1 MIVGRMGF
9 IVLSSPKMGVL
20 RSSLSLKFGDSP
32 LEPQCFQHSGRCLGR
47 GHDLVTGAAV
57 LRDALPVGRGMSF
70 IVTSEA
76 TRKVRVAQ
84 VVFVCAPRNLE
95 IRKYI
100 FVVNGE
106 DCLGC
111 YVHVRG
117 PGLNECGL
125 RLGIKL
131 PDCSRDL

>member
-1 MIVGRMGF
+1 
-9 IVLSSPKMGVL
+9 
-20 RSSLSLKFGDSP
+20 
-32 LEPQCFQHSGRCLGR
+32 
-47 GHDLVTGAAV
+47 
-57 LRDALPVGRGMSF
+57 MSF
-70 IVTSEA
+70 IVTAEA

-117 PGLNECGL
+117 PALNECGL
-125 RLGIKL
+125 RLSIKL
-131 PDCSRDL
+131 MDCSRDLSSRFFAGRILGAQYFDTFLPDKGQGYRNPADCH